1 MTSGTVTSPLDVDR
15 LRREEF
21 PWADGAIY
29 LNHAGIGPLPER
41 ARRAVEAFNRL
52 RAEPFRL
59 HDADLFPVLE
69 RARRQAARLI
79 GARPEEIALATNT
92 SYGLNLAALML
103 PLESGDIVVAS
114 HGEFPA
120 NVFPW
125 RALARRGVT
134 LELIPLTARGWPDED
149 RLLAR
154 TADPR
159 VKVLALSS
167 VQFASGYAADLE
179 RCSRVTRE
187 TGTFLVVDAIQSLG
201 QLPLDVRTTPVDI
214 LSCGAQKWLL
224 SPWGTG
230 FTHVRGELVGRLVP
244 PLAGW
249 MAFAGTEDFTRLC
262 EYPVELHSDAR
273 RFEMVTLPF
282 QDFVGMNE
290 AVDLL
295 LELGIDRIRDHLRVL
310 TEPVAAWADRRGL
323 ALASPTGPRAS
334 GFVCVKVPNPRAT
347 FDRLSD
353 AGVVA
358 SLREGAIRLTP
369 HCYNT
374 LDEMTRVTELL
385 DRALA
390 TGPTV

>member
-1 MTSGTVTSPLDVDR
+1 MTRTYDVDR
-15 LRREEF
+15 LRRDEF
-21 PWADGAIY
+21 PWADQAIY

-41 ARRAVEAFNRL
+41 ARRAAEEFNRL
-52 RAEPFRL
+52 RAAPFRVR
-59 HDADLFPVLE
+59 DADLQAVLQ
-69 RARRQAARLI
+69 RARVLAARLI
-79 GARPEEIALATNT
+79 NADPAEIALATNT

-103 PLESGDIVVAS
+103 PLEPGDVVVAS

-125 RALARRGVT
+125 RALERKGVR
-134 LELIPLTARGWPDED
+134 LELVPLTPEGWPDED
-149 RLLAR
+149 RLLER
-154 TADPR
+154 TRDPR
-159 VKVLALSS
+159 VRVLALSS
-167 VQFASGYAADLE
+167 VQFASGYAADLD

-201 QLPLDVRTTPVDI
+201 QLPLDVRATPIDI

-230 FTHVRGELVGRLVP
+230 FTYVRRELLERLEP

-262 EYPVELHSDAR
+262 DYPAARHRDGR
-273 RFEMVTLPF
+273 RFELVTLPF

-290 AVDLL
+290 AVELL
-295 LELGIDRIRDHLRVL
+295 LELGIDRIRDHLARL
-310 TEPVAAWADRRGL
+310 AEPLLAYAAGRGL
-323 ALASPTGPRAS
+323 RVTSPVGRHGS
-334 GFVCVKVPNPRAT
+334 GFVCLALPDPAAT
-347 FDRLSD
+347 FAKLGE

-358 SLREGAIRLTP
+358 SLREGAVRLTP

-374 LDEMTRVTELL
+374 AGEITRLCDIL
-385 DRALA
+385 DRALPGRA
-390 TGPTV
+390 GRP